1 MIGLILLGATLTTAL
16 CDSTIDPSII
26 TRPNQSADDSQ
37 EIVALIVKQYA
48 AWGKGDINGYLE
60 PYWRS
65 PLLVYIAEA
74 AVWKGFDEV
83 KANVERDY
91 PAQSQMGHNVLERLE
106 TNVIASDMA
115 ITLEWYNV
123 TFPNTKVRGITSS
136 TWRKLPEGW
145 RIVQCQT
152 AVLEN

>member
-1 MIGLILLGATLTTAL
+1 MIGLILLGATLTSAF

-26 TRPNQSADDSQ
+26 TLPNQ
-37 EIVALIVKQYA
+37 
-48 AWGKGDINGYLE
+48 
-60 PYWRS
+60 
-65 PLLVYIAEA
+65 LVYIAEA